1 MKVERSGRVNDMV
14 GGSTCYLLEERSRA
28 GVKMLQ
34 GGVRGAKQEDAR
46 HLTLAQRFQTSK
58 NETRNASFSL
68 GPEYGSIRYIL
79 NEDKKEGHRTDWK
92 SKAVDI
98 TIKY

>member
-14 GGSTCYLLEERSRA
+14 IGLPAISWRIGA
-28 GVKMLQ
+28 GLGLRCCKEVS
-34 GGVRGAKQEDAR
+34 GAKQEDAR
-46 HLTLAQRFQTSK
+46 HPELALHFQTPKS
-58 NETRNASFSL
+58 ETSNASFSL

-79 NEDKKEGHRTDWK
+79 NEGKKEGHRTDWK

-98 TIKY
+98 TIRY